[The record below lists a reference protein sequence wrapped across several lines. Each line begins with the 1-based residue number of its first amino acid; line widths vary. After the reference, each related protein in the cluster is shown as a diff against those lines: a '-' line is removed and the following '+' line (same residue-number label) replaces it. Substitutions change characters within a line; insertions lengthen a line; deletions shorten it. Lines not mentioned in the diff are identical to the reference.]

1 MVGRSS
7 SRLATLLFGV
17 AVPVLVVATSM
28 QGARACTAV
37 FVSARDAVLVGNN
50 EDASM
55 PLSKVW
61 VVPGEGGKYS
71 RLCLGYASDNTIQ
84 GGINEKGL
92 WFDSFSVDA
101 KPVAAS
107 PGQKVFEGDMHDKIM
122 AECATVEEAVALLR
136 RYSNPF
142 LSDNMLMVCDRTG
155 ASAIIEGNAVL
166 LRRGPYQII
175 TNFRQSEHPDGS
187 EVCGRYRVAEAM
199 LKADPH
205 VTIDGMRKIL
215 AAVHQE
221 GPVSTVYSYICDL
234 RNGKLYLYHFHNF
247 ENVVVLDVKQEL
259 AKGRHSQSLPE
270 LFPTTFA
277 AEEFASRSA
286 AALEV
291 MKAARRYPQFD
302 PKTYPEFAGRYV
314 VNSPAAMAGVTVV
327 VTAGKDCLHAEL
339 SDGNVRELIPE
350 SRARFSVW
358 EPDHRGT
365 LVTFLR
371 DKAGKVTGF
380 VADTRGGEISATRAK

>member
-1 MVGRSS
+1 LA
-7 SRLATLLFGV
+7 RLLLGV
-17 AVPVLVVATSM
+17 AVPVLVVAMRM
-28 QGARACTAV
+28 QARGCTAV
-37 FVSARDAVLVGNN
+37 FVSAGDAVLVGNN

-71 RLCLGYASDNTIQ
+71 RLCLGYAGDNIIQ
-84 GGINEKGL
+84 GGVNEQGL
-92 WFDSFSVDA
+92 WFDSFSVEA
-101 KPVAAS
+101 KQVAAS
-107 PGQKVFEGDMHDKIM
+107 PGERVFAGDMHDRIM
-122 AECATVEEAVALLR
+122 AECATVEEVVALLR
-136 RYSNPF
+136 RYRNPF
-142 LSDNMLMVCDRTG
+142 LADNMLMVGDRTG

-166 LRRGPYQII
+166 PRRGPYQII
-175 TNFRQSEHPDGS
+175 TNFRQSEHPNGS

-221 GPVSTVYSYICDL
+221 SPVPTIYSYICDL

-277 AEEFASRSA
+277 AEEFASQSA
-286 AALEV
+286 AVLEV
-291 MKAARRYPQFD
+291 RKAARRYPQFD

-327 VTAGKDCLHAEL
+327 VTAGTDRLRAEL

-350 SRARFSVW
+350 SSARFSVW
-358 EPDHRGT
+358 EPDHTGT

-371 DKAGKVTGF
+371 DQAGKVTGF
-380 VADTRGGEISATRAK
+380 VADARSGGISATRAK

>member
-7 SRLATLLFGV
+7 SRLATLLLGV
-17 AVPVLVVATSM
+17 AVPVLVVAMRM
-28 QGARACTAV
+28 QARACTAV
-37 FVSARDAVLVGNN
+37 FVSAGDTVLVGDN

-55 PLSKVW
+55 PLSEVW
-61 VVPGEGGKYS
+61 VVAGEGGKYS
-71 RLCLGYASDNTIQ
+71 RLCLGYAGDNTIQ
-84 GGINEKGL
+84 GGVNERGL
-92 WFDSFSVDA
+92 WFDSFSVEA

-107 PGQKVFEGDMHDKIM
+107 PGKRACEADMHDKVM
-122 AECATVEEAVALLR
+122 AECATVEEAVALLSQ
-136 RYSNPF
+136 YNCPF
-142 LSDNMLMVCDRTG
+142 LSDNMLMVGDRTG

-166 LRRGPYQII
+166 PRRGPYQII

-187 EVCGRYRVAEAM
+187 EVCGRYRIAEAM

-205 VTIDGMRKIL
+205 VTIDRMRRIL

-221 GPVSTVYSYICDL
+221 GHVSTVYSYICDL
-234 RNGKLYLYHFHNF
+234 RNGKLYIYHFHNF

-277 AEEFASRSA
+277 AEEFASQSA
-286 AALEV
+286 AAMEIR
-291 MKAARRYPQFD
+291 KAARRYPQFD

-327 VTAGKDCLHAEL
+327 VTAGTDRLRAEL
-339 SDGNVRELIPE
+339 NDGNVRELIPE
-350 SRARFSVW
+350 SSARFSVW
-358 EPDHRGT
+358 EPDHEGT
-365 LVTFLR
+365 FVTFLR
-371 DKAGKVTGF
+371 DQAGKVTGF
-380 VADTRGGEISATRAK
+380 VADTRGGGISATRAK